1 MFTSKP
7 SVPKIV
13 TMVLFTLS
21 CIGLLLFLWLSFGG
35 TIPFAA
41 QGYRFQVA
49 FPNAAQLA
57 DEADVRISGV
67 SVGKVIAKSLDPQ
80 GNRTIATIQMD
91 NQFAPVHEDAR
102 AILRTKT
109 ILGET
114 YVELSPGTP
123 RSPTIPDGGMLAR
136 GNVQSA
142 VQLDQIFDALDPRTR
157 AAFRQWQQ
165 ELAQAVRGNG
175 QNLNNVFGNLPA
187 FAADSTDL
195 LQVLDVQHTAVVNL
209 VRNAGT
215 VFAALNH
222 NQSALHNLITSGEQT
237 FATTAANNNSI
248 IQTFHVFPTF
258 LNETKQT
265 MARLQTF
272 ALNTNPLIT
281 ELQPVARNL
290 APTLNSVKILSPDL
304 GSLFTNL
311 GPLITASETGLP
323 AIRDVLNGA
332 TPLLGALGP
341 FLSQL
346 NPVLTWLSLHQQLIS
361 DFISNGATGIA
372 ARTTSFSGD
381 GTGHYLRQFA
391 PVGAETLSFATDRDS
406 DNRGN
411 TYPPPLWL
419 AEPQSFSAGGKF
431 PGSFALPSWDCNN
444 TGAPG
449 NGEKAAGTTAP
460 TMFAQGQQACWV
472 APPLGSLIGQPNR
485 FPHILAAH
493 YSSK

>member
-136 GNVQSA
+136 SNVQSA

-304 GSLFTNL
+304 ESLFTNL
-311 GPLITASETGLP
+311 GPLITASKTGLP

-332 TPLLGALGP
+332 TPLLAAVGP

-346 NPVLTWLSLHQQLIS
+346 NPVLTAPATTCASLRRS
-361 DFISNGATGIA
+361 APRRSRSRPTVTATTVATPTRPRCGWPSRSRSAPA
-372 ARTTSFSGD
+372 ASSRAASRSRRGTATTRARPATARRPRERPRRRCSPRVSRRVGSRRRSG
-381 GTGHYLRQFA
+381 R
-391 PVGAETLSFATDRDS
+391 
-406 DNRGN
+406 
-411 TYPPPLWL
+411 
-419 AEPQSFSAGGKF
+419 
-431 PGSFALPSWDCNN
+431 
-444 TGAPG
+444 
-449 NGEKAAGTTAP
+449 
-460 TMFAQGQQACWV
+460 
-472 APPLGSLIGQPNR
+472 
-485 FPHILAAH
+485 
-493 YSSK
+493 

>member
-1 MFTSKP
+1 
-7 SVPKIV
+7 
-13 TMVLFTLS
+13 
-21 CIGLLLFLWLSFGG
+21 
-35 TIPFAA
+35 
-41 QGYRFQVA
+41 
-49 FPNAAQLA
+49 
-57 DEADVRISGV
+57 
-67 SVGKVIAKSLDPQ
+67 
-80 GNRTIATIQMD
+80 
-91 NQFAPVHEDAR
+91 
-102 AILRTKT
+102 
-109 ILGET
+109 
-114 YVELSPGTP
+114 
-123 RSPTIPDGGMLAR
+123 ML
-136 GNVQSA
+136 
-142 VQLDQIFDALDPRTR
+142 
-157 AAFRQWQQ
+157 
-165 ELAQAVRGNG
+165 
-175 QNLNNVFGNLPA
+175 GNLPV
-187 FAADSTDL
+187 FAADATDL
-195 LQVLDVQHTAVVNL
+195 LQVLDVEHTATVNL

-222 NQSALHNLITSGEQT
+222 NQSALRNLITSGEQT

-272 ALNTNPLIT
+272 AQNTNPLIT
-281 ELQPVARNL
+281 ELQPVAKNL

-304 GSLFTNL
+304 ESLLTNL
-311 GPLITASETGLP
+311 GPLITASKTGLP
-323 AIRDVLNGA
+323 AISDVLNGA

-372 ARTTSFSGD
+372 AKTTSFSGD
-381 GTGHYLRQFA
+381 GTGHYLRQFG
-391 PVGAETLSFATDRDS
+391 PVGAETLSFATNRDS

-419 AEPQSFSAGGKF
+419 ADPQSFTAGGRF
-431 PGSFALPSWDCNN
+431 PGSFALPSWDCSN

-449 NGEKAAGTTAP
+449 NGEQRAGTTAP

-472 APPLGSLIGQPNR
+472 APPLGALIGQSNR
-485 FPHILAAH
+485 FPHILPAH